1 MLVLDLFENRYHS
14 LHFYLDPTLLVSGR
28 YDEVTPGCVETV
40 HQEIAGSEWVLFE
53 QSSHRSHLE
62 ETEQFMQVLNEFLS
76 RVEGSA
82 ES

>member
-1 MLVLDLFENRYHS
+1 MLVLDSFENRYHS

-28 YDEVTPGCVETV
+28 YDEVTPACVETV
-40 HQEIAGSEWVLFE
+40 PQGIAGSEWVLFE

-62 ETEQFMQVLNEFLS
+62 ETERFMQVLNEFLS